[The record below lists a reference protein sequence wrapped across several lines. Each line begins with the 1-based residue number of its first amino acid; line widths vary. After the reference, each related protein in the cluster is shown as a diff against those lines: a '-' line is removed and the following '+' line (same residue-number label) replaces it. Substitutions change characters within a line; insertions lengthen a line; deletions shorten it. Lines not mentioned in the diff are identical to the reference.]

1 MHHQEDPN
9 PKRSRFGF
17 WVYLQER
24 SNMLLV
30 GAQPPPPKRGKTPV
44 RRSGRRLCCAACL
57 TILALLVLVVIV
69 LLILSRTLYKA
80 KHPVT
85 TVDSV
90 SLRSLDLSILPISI
104 NLTLDLDLS
113 LHNPNRVGF
122 KYHDSTALLN
132 FDDHLIGQVPIPAGE
147 IGARDTVG
155 MNLTLTVFANKLL
168 GDSRAYADVIAGSLP
183 LNSYTRI
190 SGKVTIFSF
199 VKVKVVSTTSCN
211 FVLFTSN
218 RTIGNQQCEYKTK
231 L

>member
-1 MHHQEDPN
+1 MEVEPHP
-9 PKRSRFGF
+9 
-17 WVYLQER
+17 
-24 SNMLLV
+24 
-30 GAQPPPPKRGKTPV
+30 PPPPKPHGTPS
-44 RRSGRRLCCAACL
+44 RCSGRRLCCAACL
-57 TILALLVLVVIV
+57 AILTLLVLIVVV
-69 LLILSRTLYKA
+69 LIILSLTLYKA

-90 SLRSLDLSILPISI
+90 SLRSFDLSILSLSL

-132 FDDHLIGQVPIPAGE
+132 FDNHLIGQVPIPAGE
-147 IGARDTVG
+147 IGARDTAG
-155 MNLTLTVFANKLL
+155 MNLTLTVFADKLL
-168 GDSRAYADVIAGSLP
+168 GDSQAYVDVIAGSLP
-183 LNSYTRI
+183 LNSYSRI

-199 VKVKVVSTTSCN
+199 VKVNVVSTTSCN
-211 FVLFTSN
+211 FILFISN